1 MGETIPFTE
10 AKSHLSELMDRVARE
25 HDRITVT
32 KNGHPVAVL
41 VSPDD
46 LEGLE
51 ETIEIL
57 QDKEFMR
64 GLKRSLRESAE
75 GKTSKL
81 KDHFP
86 RAI

>member
-10 AKSHLSELMDRVARE
+10 AKAHLSELMDRVAQER
-25 HDRITVT
+25 DRITVT

-51 ETIEIL
+51 ETIEVL
-57 QDKEFMR
+57 QDKDFMR
-64 GLKRSLRESAE
+64 GLKRSLREAAE

-86 RAI
+86 RGV